1 MLAKTRL
8 NLTINKHDQKTKT
21 YDDLPML
28 QTTLR
33 TNQNGEKSSSS
44 TFPTISK
51 EVSTTSQMT
60 EKMLSA
66 NSNKNLKLGR
76 RNPKISTNDST
87 RGWTRKEKNDRM
99 VCVKARN
106 HLTAF
111 WKLCRNSIVPKYL
124 TLETISQVSIQS
136 RRGPHKRDAV
146 ASRKVVFSRNRK
158 VGIQTGK
165 D

>member
-33 TNQNGEKSSSS
+33 TNHNGEKSSSS

-66 NSNKNLKLGR
+66 NSNKNFKLGR
-76 RNPKISTNDST
+76 RNPKISTSDST
-87 RGWTRKEKNDRM
+87 RG
-99 VCVKARN
+99 
-106 HLTAF
+106 
-111 WKLCRNSIVPKYL
+111 
-124 TLETISQVSIQS
+124 
-136 RRGPHKRDAV
+136 
-146 ASRKVVFSRNRK
+146 
-158 VGIQTGK
+158 
-165 D
+165 